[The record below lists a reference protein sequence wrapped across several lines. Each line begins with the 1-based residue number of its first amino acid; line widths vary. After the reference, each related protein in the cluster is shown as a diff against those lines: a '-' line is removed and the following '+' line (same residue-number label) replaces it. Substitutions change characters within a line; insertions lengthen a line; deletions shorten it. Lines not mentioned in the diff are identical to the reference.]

1 MAEKTAAK
9 PDTKPAAK
17 PAEGDFPLPD
27 VGALSRNLLELGKK
41 TGKLVSDYVG
51 RKEPKKGVGVVD
63 PLNVGNAFID
73 LASKLLHDPRKII
86 EAQTRL
92 FQSHLT
98 LWKNVGRRLMGE
110 DYETVVPAPK
120 GDKRFK
126 DAAWSE
132 NTVFDFIKQ
141 SYLLTANWLQE
152 TVEGV
157 DGLDDK
163 ERKKIAFY
171 TKQFVD
177 ALSPTNFVLTNP
189 EVLKETLRTN
199 GENLVR
205 GVTHIIQDLE
215 RGKGRLAIRQVDETK
230 FKVGEN
236 LATTPGKVVYQND
249 LMQLLQYSPT
259 TDEVYERPLL
269 IIPPWINKFYIL
281 DMRPDNSFIR
291 WAVAQGYTLFVVS
304 WVNPDQRLSQKA
316 FDDYLTEGFY
326 EAVDAVCKAADTNEL
341 NVIGYCIGGTVTAAG
356 LAHMAARKDT
366 RVKSVT
372 FFTSQVDFTEAG
384 DLSVFVDD
392 EQLASM
398 EAQMKA
404 QGGYL
409 DGGAMATTFN
419 MLRSNDLIWSFVVN
433 NYLMGRDPMA
443 FDLLYWNSDT
453 TRMPVAMH
461 LQYLRDC
468 YRDNLLSQGK
478 MTLAN
483 VKIDLTRVKIPVFL
497 QSSKEDHIAPAKSV
511 YKATQ
516 LFKGDVT
523 FMMAGSGHIA
533 GVVNP
538 PAANKYQYWSRETL
552 APTLE
557 DWRAGATETPGSWW
571 PYWDKWLAPKSGRKV
586 KARIPGKGALKA
598 IEDAPGSYV
607 KMK

>member
-1 MAEKTAAK
+1 MSEKKADQ
-9 PDTKPAAK
+9 PDAKPAA
-17 PAEGDFPLPD
+17 PQASDFPLPD
-27 VGALSRNLLELGKK
+27 LGALARNFVEIGKK
-41 TGKLVSDYVG
+41 TNKLVSDYLN
-51 RKEPKKGVGVVD
+51 RKEAPKGAQVVD
-63 PLNVGNAFID
+63 PLNVGKAFVD
-73 LASKLLHDPRKII
+73 LATKLINDPTRIV
-86 EAQTRL
+86 EAHTRL
-92 FQSHLT
+92 WAMQLK
-98 LWKNVGRRLMGE
+98 LWQNVGRRLMGE
-110 DYETVVPAPK
+110 PYEEVAPPPR

-126 DAAWSE
+126 DPSWTE
-132 NTVFDFIKQ
+132 NAVFDFIRQ
-141 SYLLTANWLQE
+141 SYLLTAGWLQE
-152 TVEGV
+152 TVESV

-177 ALSPTNFVLTNP
+177 AISPSNFVLTNP
-189 EVLKETLRTN
+189 EVLKETLRSN

-205 GVTHIIQDLE
+205 GLTHIIEDLE

-236 LATTPGKVVYQND
+236 LATAPGKVVYQND

-259 TDEVYERPLL
+259 TDEVHERPLL

-281 DMRPDNSFIR
+281 DMKPENSFIR

-304 WVNPDQRLSQKA
+304 WVNPDARLSKKT

-326 EAVDAVCKAADTNEL
+326 EAVDAVCKAADTQAL

-366 RVKSVT
+366 RVKSAT

-384 DLSVFVDD
+384 DLSVFIDD
-392 EQLASM
+392 DQLNSM

-468 YRDNLLSQGK
+468 YRDNLLAQGK
-478 MTLAN
+478 MKLAN
-483 VKIDLTRVKIPVFL
+483 MKIDLTKVKIPVFL

-511 YKATQ
+511 YKATS
-516 LFKGDVT
+516 LFKGET
-523 FMMAGSGHIA
+523 IFMMAGSGHIA

-538 PAANKYQYWSRETL
+538 PAAKKYQYWHRETL
-552 APTLE
+552 APTLTE
-557 DWRAGATETPGSWW
+557 WRAGATEIPGSWW
-571 PYWDKWLAPKSGRKV
+571 PYWDKWLAPKSGKKV
-586 KARIPGKGALKA
+586 KARIPGEGALKA